1 MRVLVTESDVRAAAR
16 AGVLRVDGDALLT
29 PSAEDAVLKFG
40 VRIEGRPGVP
50 HGKRVVAIASDH
62 AGFEMKEDLRA
73 NLEHAG
79 YLVLDFGTRS
89 KDPVDYPDFARAA
102 ARAVVEGTAERAIV
116 VDGAGIGSSIVA
128 NKLRGI
134 RAAKCDTM
142 DDVVNARK
150 HNDANV
156 LALGARLDRAL
167 AKEMAAQW
175 LTLDF
180 EGGRHARRVAKIE

>member
-29 PSAEDAVLKFG
+29 PSAEDALLKFG
-40 VRIEGRPGVP
+40 VRIEGRAGVP

-73 NLEHAG
+73 HLEHAG
-79 YLVLDFGTRS
+79 YLMLDFGTRS

-102 ARAVVEGTAERAIV
+102 ACAVVEGSAERAIV

-128 NKLRGI
+128 NKVRGI
-134 RAAKCDTM
+134 RAAKCDSM
-142 DDVVNARK
+142 DDVVNSRK

-175 LTLDF
+175 LTLEF